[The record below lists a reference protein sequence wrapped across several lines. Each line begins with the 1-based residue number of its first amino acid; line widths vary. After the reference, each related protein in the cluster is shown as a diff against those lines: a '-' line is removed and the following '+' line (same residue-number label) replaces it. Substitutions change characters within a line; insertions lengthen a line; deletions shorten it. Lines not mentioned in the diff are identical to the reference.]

1 MRIVTTLIVCALLTG
16 CAASYAA
23 PGRGAQLAMFGA
35 SEAEKAKNTDAGIQ
49 LALDKKPLA
58 SFPAAI
64 AVARVQAPGYTS
76 RTAHGWGSGQYTVV
90 TTRDI
95 ENEDDIERLAKLQM
109 VHGVAPLNRL
119 VLPASLQSDYEL
131 RQAAAK
137 MHADML
143 LIYTLDTTFRDT
155 NRTTPLSIVTLGAA
169 NTKRMRIL
177 CTASAALLDTRSGY
191 VYGLAE
197 ATKSHEELQNA
208 WKTEDEIDTAR
219 RAVEAKAF
227 GELLDA
233 LEKTWGSVVREYA
246 TASQTGGSRYD
257 TVAR

>member
-1 MRIVTTLIVCALLTG
+1 MRIAAMLILCALMTG
-16 CAASYAA
+16 CAASYVA

-49 LALDKKPLA
+49 LAMDKKPLA

-64 AVARVQAPGYTS
+64 AVARVQAAGYAS
-76 RTAHGWGSGQYTVV
+76 RTAQGWGTGQYTVV
-90 TTRDI
+90 TSRDI
-95 ENEDDIERLAKLQM
+95 EKEDDIERLAKLQM
-109 VHGVAPLNRL
+109 VHGVAPLSRL
-119 VLPASLQSDYEL
+119 VLPASLQTDYEL

-155 NRTTPLSIVTLGAA
+155 NRTTPLSIVTLGA
-169 NTKRMRIL
+169 TSIKRMRIL
-177 CTASAALLDTRSGY
+177 CTASAAVLDTRSGY

-197 ATKSHEELQNA
+197 ATESHEELQNA
-208 WKTEDEIDTAR
+208 LKREVEIDSAR

-233 LEKTWGSVVREYA
+233 LEKTWGGVVREYA
-246 TASQTGGSRYD
+246 TASRTGGTRYETD
-257 TVAR
+257 QR